1 MGGEYVIFCWV
12 GHIKMHNSLILCE
25 LVRGCVTH
33 YHFLGVKPDIA
44 QLHYY
49 KNKYSINAPFK
60 PIGMK
65 KFIITL
71 MGWNGLI
78 KSEYCYG
85 YNRQEV
91 YSMYR
96 NEYPVSDYPQI
107 QYIDVAEIL

>member
-1 MGGEYVIFCWV
+1 
-12 GHIKMHNSLILCE
+12 
-25 LVRGCVTH
+25 
-33 YHFLGVKPDIA
+33 
-44 QLHYY
+44 
-49 KNKYSINAPFK
+49 
-60 PIGMK
+60 MK

-71 MGWNGLI
+71 MGWDGPI

-85 YNRQEV
+85 SDRQEV